1 MNWRNAG
8 MVSVVLFVPIILVLL
23 FKTGTTRLKELPV
36 YGGKIWVNN
45 DSADYSINLQDLV
58 LLPESLQDRH
68 IILYLSED
76 LDGELA
82 SNAQTNLLAFAN
94 RLLEARNHP
103 VDQLTDLAVVSVSQS
118 PFNTDRPDTWHQLRT
133 RVDIDSF
140 VKTALQNSFEFSED
154 PVKDHVAFLIDKD
167 GRIRSQYFTGH
178 GKFDRNIQ
186 GELVVLR
193 TEYGR

>member
-8 MVSVVLFVPIILVLL
+8 MVSVVLFVPVILVLL

-36 YGGKIWVNN
+36 LGGKVWVEN
-45 DSADYSINLQDLV
+45 DSADYSINLLDLV
-58 LLPESLQDRH
+58 ELPESLHHRH
-68 IILYLSED
+68 IILYLSES

-82 SNAQTNLLAFAN
+82 NNAQVNLLAFAN
-94 RLLEARNHP
+94 RLLEAKDHP

-118 PFNTDRPDTWHQLRT
+118 PFTTERPETWHQLQT
-133 RVDIDSF
+133 TVDIDSF
-140 VKTALQNSFEFSED
+140 VKSALHNSFDFSDD

-167 GRIRSQYFTGH
+167 GRIRSQYFAGH